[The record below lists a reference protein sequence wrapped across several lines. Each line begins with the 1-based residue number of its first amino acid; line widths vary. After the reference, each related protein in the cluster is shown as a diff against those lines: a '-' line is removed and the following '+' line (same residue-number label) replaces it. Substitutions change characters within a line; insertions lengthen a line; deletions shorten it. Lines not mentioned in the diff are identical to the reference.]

1 MAELKSF
8 GNPQIAD
15 TMAEKFGEG
24 RELKV
29 EMRFTPQVLEFIR
42 KIETAHQEAA
52 KSTLV
57 FR

>member
-1 MAELKSF
+1 MSF

-24 RELKV
+24 QELKV
-29 EMRFTPQVLEFIR
+29 EMRYMPQVLEFIQ

-52 KSTLV
+52 KSKLV